1 MGSFDNMAVL
11 MKGMKMSTCST
22 VQQCSSDW
30 NLFSTFSRVPTE
42 GSSGPDV
49 DLSHGI
55 TSEVLQPLLENEEF
69 VRKMKDLLPAVPG
82 EDPTEDAA
90 SEIKSTVQ
98 SPQVGLHGRCYPR
111 LLRSQAP
118 GDDY

>member
-1 MGSFDNMAVL
+1 M
-11 MKGMKMSTCST
+11 
-22 VQQCSSDW
+22 SDW